1 MNELYSI
8 RKALGSVNC
17 TCPICHKNTLQLGN
31 GGRSFYCHS
40 CKNKFNAWIYL
51 LTGKIKHGCAR
62 FEISKILFFEY
73 INNKIPLRFKKWM
86 RIKK

>member
-17 TCPICHKNTLQLGN
+17 TCPICHENTLQLGN

>member
-40 CKNKFNAWIYL
+40 CKNKFNAWLYL
-51 LTGKIKHGCAR
+51 LTGKIKHGYAR